1 MLWGW
6 VLLSALLSRA
16 VIWGAARCTHRGEVY
31 DVHDQAHR
39 YALRAVLRVSN
50 TNARPPFAPT
60 CHVSPPVGLAAQ
72 CKGLALTHSAQR
84 PAGGGRLLSAAPRR
98 CGGASARAVAGA
110 PYAADGFPPWRSPQ
124 RSSNCMRARSMSV
137 ATAREAPMS
146 CAASK
151 NACLSL
157 ASCWS

>member
-6 VLLSALLSRA
+6 VLLSVLLSRA

-84 PAGGGRLLSAAPRR
+84 PAG
-98 CGGASARAVAGA
+98 AV
-110 PYAADGFPPWRSPQ
+110 PPPQ
-124 RSSNCMRARSMSV
+124 RNATPLRRRQRAGSGWG
-137 ATAREAPMS
+137 A
-146 CAASK
+146 
-151 NACLSL
+151 
-157 ASCWS
+157 